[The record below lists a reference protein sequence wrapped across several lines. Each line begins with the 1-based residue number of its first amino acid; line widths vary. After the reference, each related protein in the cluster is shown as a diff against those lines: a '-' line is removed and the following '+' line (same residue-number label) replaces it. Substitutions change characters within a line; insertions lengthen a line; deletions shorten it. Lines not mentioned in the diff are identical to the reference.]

1 MKLEYVSRQKARTI
15 FRTVIRTLR
24 GLRDVPAAYKLIP
37 ESYVHCVWIH
47 ATQDTLPRR
56 EPGQRASHVLKIHRV
71 YSEREIERHM
81 RGRFIYLAIV
91 DMKVA
96 QDERLIQVLARAGL
110 SFPHSRILVIKP

>member
-1 MKLEYVSRQKARTI
+1 
-15 FRTVIRTLR
+15 
-24 GLRDVPAAYKLIP
+24 
-37 ESYVHCVWIH
+37 
-47 ATQDTLPRR
+47 
-56 EPGQRASHVLKIHRV
+56 
-71 YSEREIERHM
+71 M